1 MLPDLFEFLI
11 LLFVVVVKCNIGGG
25 NIHTAP
31 KARAAD
37 SAELAA
43 DPVGSRS
50 SFIRT

>member
-11 LLFVVVVKCNIGGG
+11 LLFVVVKCNIGGG
-25 NIHTAP
+25 NLHTAP